1 MLDRTL
7 VPPFNRSTSFVL
19 IEPEK
24 HNTRNGAEVF
34 FVLGGS
40 QEVCKV
46 ELIFPAGR
54 WYEKAW
60 GASYFSSQ
68 LISKGTKTKSS
79 FEIAELFDG
88 YGAHLE
94 VNAGMD
100 FVSVSLYSLNKNLEP
115 SLQLM
120 MQLLQESMFPEK
132 ELELLKSI
140 YLQNLKVNREK
151 TSFLASTLIRKKI
164 YGEDHAYGKELEE
177 TEVNSLSRE
186 TLKTHFNEFYNVATV
201 IVSGRVSEKHQQFI
215 KEIFA
220 PFSLHTLSAPE
231 QNSIKENGALRQV
244 VSKDGSVQSTIRIG
258 KTSIGRQHD
267 DYAAVIFLNHIFGGY
282 FGSRLMKNIR
292 EDKGLSYGIS
302 SSVHTM
308 IRGNHMVIGADVNR
322 ENLDVTFDEIRKELR
337 RLRTEK
343 IGSSELETARNHF
356 IGSLQLEITTSFAH
370 ADKVKNI
377 LIFNLTGDYYQK
389 LISRTDSITAEELL
403 NVADTYFSEDSFIE
417 VAVG

>member
-7 VPPFNRSTSFVL
+7 APPFNRSTSFVL

-24 HNTRNGAEVF
+24 DTTRGGAEIF

-54 WYEKAW
+54 WYEKSW

-100 FVSVSLYSLNKNLEP
+100 LVSVSLYSLTKNLEP
-115 SLQLM
+115 SLQLL
-120 MQLLQESMFPEK
+120 MQLLRESIFPEK
-132 ELELLKSI
+132 ELDLLKSI
-140 YLQNLKVNREK
+140 YIQNLKVNREK

-164 YGEDHAYGKELEE
+164 YGDSHPYGKELEE
-177 TEVNSLSRE
+177 VEVISLSRE
-186 TLKTHFNEFYNVATV
+186 TLEAHHNEFFDVATI
-201 IVSGRVSEKHQQFI
+201 IVSGRVSAKHKQFI
-215 KEIFA
+215 REIFA
-220 PFSLHTLSAPE
+220 PFSLHTLKVP
-231 QNSIKENGALRQV
+231 QNDAIKPNGALRQV
-244 VSKDGSVQSTIRIG
+244 FPKDRSVQSTIRIG
-258 KTSIGRQHD
+258 KTSIGRRHD
-267 DYAAVIFLNHIFGGY
+267 DYAALIFLNHILGGY

-308 IRGNHMVIGADVNR
+308 IRGNHIIIGADVNR
-322 ENLDVTFDEIRKELR
+322 ENLDITFEEIRKELK

-343 IGSSELETARNHF
+343 VGSVELETARNHF

-377 LIFNLTGDYYQK
+377 LIFNLPQDYYQK
-389 LISRTDSITAEELL
+389 LIARTDSITAEELTH
-403 NVADTYFSEDSFIE
+403 VAEKYFSEESFIE
-417 VAVG
+417 IAVG